1 MAQVNVGID
10 VSKERLD
17 VHVLPSGAT
26 FGVANDSAGHAALA
40 ERLSGL
46 GASLVVLE
54 ASGGYEYAVAAALV
68 GAGLPVAVVNAR
80 QVRDF
85 AKSLGR
91 LAKTDRLDA
100 EVIALFGERI
110 RPEPRPVPDAQAHG
124 LSEVVRRR
132 RQLIA
137 MIVAEGARAAQ
148 LTQPRVR
155 KGAQRLMKALEQ
167 ELAALD
173 DDLGRLIRATPAW
186 RENDELLQSVPGIGD
201 ATARS
206 LIAELPELGQLDRQK
221 IAALAG
227 LAPYN
232 DDSGTMRGKRSI
244 WGGRVKVRCA
254 LYMAALVA
262 VRHNPVLRAHYR
274 RLRQAGKPFKVAIVA
289 CMRKLLV
296 IVNAMLRDRQPWQ
309 VVSHG

>member
-1 MAQVNVGID
+1 MEQVYVGID

-17 VHVLPSGAT
+17 VHVLPRGTA
-26 FGVANDSAGHAALA
+26 FEAPNDSEGIEALA

-54 ASGGYEYAVAAALV
+54 ASGGYEYAVAGALV

-85 AKSLGR
+85 ARSLGR

-100 EVIALFGERI
+100 QVIALFGARI
-110 RPEPRPVPDAQAHG
+110 QPEARPVPDAQAHG

-137 MIVAEGARAAQ
+137 MIVAERARAKQ

-155 KGAQRLMKALEQ
+155 KGAQRLMNALEK

-173 DDLGRLIRATPAW
+173 DDLGALIRATPAW
-186 RENDELLQSVPGIGD
+186 RENDALLQSVPGIGD

-206 LIAELPELGQLDRQK
+206 LIAELPELGRLDRQK

-232 DDSGTMRGKRSI
+232 DDSGMMRGTRSI
-244 WGGRVKVRCA
+244 WGGRAKVRCA

-262 VRHNPVLRAHYR
+262 VRHNPVLRAYYR
-274 RLRQAGKPFKVAIVA
+274 RLSQAGKPFKVAIVA

-296 IVNAMLRDRQPWQ
+296 IVNAMLRDRQPWR
-309 VVSHG
+309 SAAHG